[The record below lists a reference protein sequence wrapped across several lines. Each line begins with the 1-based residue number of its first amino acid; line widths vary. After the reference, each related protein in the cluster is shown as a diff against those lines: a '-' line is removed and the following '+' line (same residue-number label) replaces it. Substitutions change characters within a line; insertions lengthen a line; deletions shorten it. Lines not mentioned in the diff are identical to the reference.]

1 MSANGRVA
9 TGFSNPWVAI
19 YAHTGTTVSYSSTQV
34 LARGV
39 NVSLTPDDAG
49 DDNIF
54 YADNGPAERASGVF
68 TGGDV
73 TLTVDGLLDAAR
85 DLVMGLPAATN
96 TTVGTATVKATH
108 FGDDQSIPY
117 VGVGYVVRYMSDGA
131 TTYVGTVLCKCK
143 FDQLNDDF
151 STQEEDIDWQTQEL
165 SGRVLRADD
174 ANHEWKI
181 VSEGLATE
189 AEAVNFVKV
198 SLGGSI

>member
-1 MSANGRVA
+1 MSANGRVG
-9 TGFSNPWVAI
+9 TGFSSPFVAL
-19 YAHTGTTVSYSSTQV
+19 YAHTGTTVSYTSTQV

-39 NVSLTPDDAG
+39 NVTLTPDDAG

-68 TGGDV
+68 TGADI

-85 DLVMGLPAATN
+85 DLVMGLPAATA
-96 TTVGTATVKATH
+96 TTVGTATVNATH
-108 FGDDQSIPY
+108 FGDNQSIPY
-117 VGVGYVVRYMSDGA
+117 IGIGYVVRYMSDDS
-131 TTYVGTVLCKCK
+131 TTYVGTVLPKCK
-143 FDQLNDDF
+143 LDQIADSF

-181 VSEGLATE
+181 ISEGLATE
-189 AEAVNFVKV
+189 AEAINFVKV

>member
-1 MSANGRVA
+1 MSANGRVG
-9 TGFSNPWVAI
+9 TGFSNPWVAV

-39 NVSLTPDDAG
+39 NVTLSPDDAG

-68 TGGDV
+68 IGADI

-85 DLVMGLPAATN
+85 AVVMGLPAATA
-96 TTVGTATVKATH
+96 TTVGTGTVNATH
-108 FGDDQSIPY
+108 YGDDQSIPY
-117 VGVGYVVRYMSDGA
+117 VGIGYVVRYMSDGA
-131 TTYVGTVLCKCK
+131 TTYVGTVLPKCK
-143 FDQLNDDF
+143 FDQISDSF

-165 SGRVLRADD
+165 SGRVLRDD
-174 ANHEWKI
+174 SANHEWKI

-189 AEAVNFVKV
+189 AEAINFVKV

>member
-85 DLVMGLPAATN
+85 DLVMGLPAATA
-96 TTVGTATVKATH
+96 TTVGTATVNATH

-181 VSEGLATE
+181 VSEGLSTE